1 MRTKR
6 ILAFALCALML
17 AAFIPAAP
25 KTAYADDD
33 LSWTTEECPKAKEW
47 GWDPPLHD
55 IHWETL
61 QQGNC
66 TVETITKV
74 YCSQCGRS
82 STTRYAPGHDWDEGV
97 VTKEATCTEA
107 GEITYTC
114 HRLITNMWCGQK
126 KTESIPALG
135 HAWDSGTVTKAA
147 TCTSDGVKTYTC
159 SRCGGTKNEA
169 IPATGHA
176 WDNGTVTKAATCT
189 EAGVKTF
196 TCVRDG
202 SHTRTE
208 SISALGHNYVNGACT
223 RCGAKDPSVTLYLLP
238 QYVEGVSPAPEPP
251 ASEAVTP

>member
-6 ILAFALCALML
+6 ILAFVLCALML

-66 TVETITKV
+66 AVETITKT

-82 STTRYAPGHDWDEGV
+82 SISRYAPGHDWDEGV
-97 VTKEATCTEA
+97 GTKE
-107 GEITYTC
+107 
-114 HRLITNMWCGQK
+114 
-126 KTESIPALG
+126 
-135 HAWDSGTVTKAA
+135 
-147 TCTSDGVKTYTC
+147 
-159 SRCGGTKNEA
+159 
-169 IPATGHA
+169 
-176 WDNGTVTKAATCT
+176 ATCT

-196 TCVRDG
+196 TCLRDG

-223 RCGAKDPSVTLYLLP
+223 RCGAKDHSVTLYLLP
-238 QYVEGVSPAPEPP
+238 QYAEGVSSAPEPP